1 MGTGSVYQSVLA
13 RQLPPGRRVDIIQV
27 QLERC
32 RSLYEAAVNRG
43 EYLLAAA
50 NLTDDLP
57 EAEAGKL
64 FDAVIGLIQDA
75 SESEI
80 DRVDRM
86 LAHPLGALRV
96 NNKIGD
102 ERPAGA
108 FLAARLARTAEQKAA
123 ARDSALQLVG
133 ATENGDYWSTRALQ
147 VLTDDL
153 TPQIVPVLATLGWP
167 LRSLAAI
174 VWAKSGN
181 LDSSRLDSSLGISL
195 SKDPDQRVR
204 RALAGALAT
213 VQASPRTDPVRQH
226 LAADPRF
233 SVRSA
238 LDKGERSSTP
248 MH

>member
-1 MGTGSVYQSVLA
+1 
-13 RQLPPGRRVDIIQV
+13 
-27 QLERC
+27 
-32 RSLYEAAVNRG
+32 
-43 EYLLAAA
+43 
-50 NLTDDLP
+50 
-57 EAEAGKL
+57 
-64 FDAVIGLIQDA
+64 
-75 SESEI
+75 
-80 DRVDRM
+80 
-86 LAHPLGALRV
+86 V

-123 ARDSALQLVG
+123 ARDAALQLVG

-181 LDSSRLDSSLGISL
+181 LDSSLGMNL

-204 RALAGALAT
+204 RALAGALAGDP
-213 VQASPRTDPVRQH
+213 ASPRTDPVRQN
-226 LAADPRF
+226 LAADLRF

>member
-13 RQLPPGRRVDIIQV
+13 RQLPPGRRADIIQA

-32 RSLYEAAVNRG
+32 RSPYEAAVNRG
-43 EYLLAAA
+43 EYLLAAG

-57 EAEAGKL
+57 EAEACEFFGT
-64 FDAVIGLIQDA
+64 VIGLIHGA

-80 DRVDRM
+80 DGVDRM
-86 LAHPLGALRV
+86 LAHPLSALRV

-108 FLAARLARTAEQKAA
+108 FLGARLARTTEQKAA
-123 ARDSALQLVG
+123 ARDAALQLVG
-133 ATENGDYWSTRALQ
+133 ATDNGDYWSTRALQ

-174 VWAKSGN
+174 VWATSGT
-181 LDSSRLDSSLGISL
+181 LDSSLGMNL
-195 SKDPDQRVR
+195 SNDPDQRVR

-213 VQASPRTDPVRQH
+213 VPASPRTDPVRWH
-226 LAADPRF
+226 LAADLRF

-238 LDKGERSSTP
+238 LALRIHAAT
-248 MH
+248 